1 MGGWE
6 NMKTWEK
13 VLTRTDG
20 ARKCSRESSDVVNRC
35 QPYANRFVPAKK
47 MSQMEVLDIVAPHE
61 AVKKA
66 LKHKIHFAD
75 SLCWCYV
82 IIATRQASQN
92 KIPSLTRFSPFFKS
106 LRDSTECDFCRH
118 VCFHEFIHIPRRW
131 NIRLAFLCPLLHIY
145 HWKTMWRVHSGISRV
160 VNYEHTQINSLS
172 IVNK

>member
-1 MGGWE
+1 MLCGRVGEHE
-6 NMKTWEK
+6 NMRKSSHANWWSSKMFSWIIRRCKSLPTVCK
-13 VLTRTDG
+13 PFCARKKNVTDG
-20 ARKCSRESSDVVNRC
+20 SSRHCCATWSSKES
-35 QPYANRFVPAKK
+35 AKAQNSFCWFI
-47 MSQMEVLDIVAPHE
+47 MLMLCHHRDE
-61 AVKKA
+61 AS
-66 LKHKIHFAD
+66 F
-75 SLCWCYV
+75 
-82 IIATRQASQN
+82 TRQDY
-92 KIPSLTRFSPFFKS
+92 PPFFKS